1 GFDLNGEASASMR
14 STAARPSSLTLSD
27 SVTRS
32 NGRSFR
38 YTQLGRVCACPGSRR
53 PANARAGKGGAS
65 APEPRTKRAREH
77 IRRSNQAK
85 IRGAGE
91 KRRILFGSHGNA
103 EKALPGDKVIR
114 EGAFPRC
121 AST

>member
-1 GFDLNGEASASMR
+1 M
-14 STAARPSSLTLSD
+14 
-27 SVTRS
+27 
-32 NGRSFR
+32 
-38 YTQLGRVCACPGSRR
+38 CACPGSKR

-65 APEPRTKRAREH
+65 APEPRTKGAREH

-121 AST
+121 ASTQGAGTRWHRSGLWLARAFIARTSSEISRRCAMASAV